1 MKKILI
7 LLMFAFASHSE
18 EPVTQYEEDP
28 LEDFNRIVFNLADK
42 LDNSILRPTA
52 EFYSEYTPTL
62 VKSSVSNFFNN
73 LSEVDTIANQL
84 LQGKFRLAIDDSFR
98 FLINSTFGVAGIFD
112 VATGVGLE
120 RHDEDFGQTLGY
132 WGFPTGAYLFTPF
145 VGPTTVRDFFAYPT
159 GWLFSVNSIFN
170 DNNQKIIITGL
181 DVIETRERLLVAEN
195 LIVGDK
201 YSFVKDV
208 YFQSRESEVNDGNV
222 EDEFL
227 MDFDFGSLEEDL
239 PENQ

>member
-7 LLMFAFASHSE
+7 LLMFVFSLHSE
-18 EPVTQYEEDP
+18 ERLSQYEEDP

-42 LDNSILRPTA
+42 LDSSILRPTA
-52 EFYSEYTPTL
+52 AFYSENTPTI

-84 LQGKFRLAIDDSFR
+84 LQGKFSLAADDTFR
-98 FLINSTFGVAGIFD
+98 FLINSTFGIAGIFD
-112 VATGVGLE
+112 VASGVGLE

-159 GWLFSVNSIFN
+159 GWLFSINSIFN
-170 DNNQKIIITGL
+170 DTNQKIIITGL

-201 YSFVKDV
+201 YAFVKDV

-227 MDFDFGSLEEDL
+227 MDFDFDSLEEDL
-239 PENQ
+239 PENL

>member
-7 LLMFAFASHSE
+7 LLMLAFASYSE
-18 EPVTQYEEDP
+18 EPVTLYEEDP

-42 LDNSILRPTA
+42 LDSSILRPTA

-145 VGPTTVRDFFAYPT
+145 VGPTTVRDFFSFSS

-170 DNNQKIIITGL
+170 DTNQKIIITGL

>member
-7 LLMFAFASHSE
+7 LLIFAFASHSE

-28 LEDFNRIVFNLADK
+28 LEDFNRIVFNFADK
-42 LDNSILRPTA
+42 LDSSILRPTA
-52 EFYSEYTPTL
+52 EFYSEYTPKF
-62 VKSSVSNFFNN
+62 VKNSVSNFFNN

-98 FLINSTFGVAGIFD
+98 FLINSSFGVAGIFD
-112 VATGVGLE
+112 VATSVGLE

-170 DNNQKIIITGL
+170 DANQKIIITGL

-227 MDFDFGSLEEDL
+227 MDFDFDSLEEDL

>member
-7 LLMFAFASHSE
+7 LLMFVFSLHSE
-18 EPVTQYEEDP
+18 ERLTQYEEDP

-42 LDNSILRPTA
+42 LDSSILRPTA
-52 EFYSEYTPTL
+52 EFYSENTPTI

-84 LQGKFRLAIDDSFR
+84 LQGKFSLAADDTFR
-98 FLINSTFGVAGIFD
+98 FLINSTFGIAGIFD
-112 VATGVGLE
+112 VASGVGLE

-159 GWLFSVNSIFN
+159 GWLFSINSIFN
-170 DNNQKIIITGL
+170 DTNQKIIITGL

-201 YSFVKDV
+201 YAFVKDV

-227 MDFDFGSLEEDL
+227 MDFDFDSLEEDL
-239 PENQ
+239 PENL